1 MEIILT
7 RHCKERMLQRDTNLE
22 TIELILEEADFV
34 ESSFDERKIASKF
47 LEKWWHVVFKKEGEK
62 FIVISVYFS

>member
-7 RHCKERMLQRDTNLE
+7 RHCKERMLQRDANLE
-22 TIELILEEADFV
+22 TTKLILEEAEVV

-47 LEKWWHVVFKKEGEK
+47 LDKW
-62 FIVISVYFS
+62 